1 MDKILVDDINE
12 RVSILKKRI
21 LDNTATDEEVE
32 EFTRLIRVRSYF
44 KPDSKI
50 SESMKLELI
59 KGGFSLTALLL
70 ILKYEEL
77 NVITT
82 KGFSI
87 FQKLLRWF

>member
-12 RVSILKKRI
+12 RVSVLQKRI
-21 LDNTATDEEVE
+21 IDGTATDNEVD
-32 EFTRLIRVRSYF
+32 EFTRLIRVKSYL
-44 KPDSKI
+44 KPESKL
-50 SESMKLELI
+50 SESMKLELV

-87 FQKLLRWF
+87 FQKLLR

>member
-1 MDKILVDDINE
+1 MDKLLVDDINE
-12 RVSILKKRI
+12 RVSILEKRI

-32 EFTRLIRVRSYF
+32 EFTRLIRVKSYL
-44 KPDSKI
+44 KPDSKL

-82 KGFSI
+82 RGFSI
-87 FQKLLRWF
+87 FQKLLR

>member
-32 EFTRLIRVRSYF
+32 EFTRLIRVKSYLN
-44 KPDSKI
+44 PDSKL
-50 SESMKLELI
+50 SEGMKLELI

-82 KGFSI
+82 KGFGI
-87 FQKLLRWF
+87 FQKLLR

>member
-32 EFTRLIRVRSYF
+32 EFTMLIRVKSYL
-44 KPDSKI
+44 KPDSKL
-50 SESMKLELI
+50 SEGIKLELV

-87 FQKLLRWF
+87 FQKLLR

>member
-1 MDKILVDDINE
+1 MDKLLVDDING
-12 RVSILKKRI
+12 RIDLLQKRI
-21 LDNTATDEEVE
+21 IDGTATDDEVD

-44 KPDSKI
+44 KPDTKI
-50 SESMKLELI
+50 SEGVKLELI

-87 FQKLLRWF
+87 FQKLLR

>member
-12 RVSILKKRI
+12 RVSILQKRI

-32 EFTRLIRVRSYF
+32 EFTRLIRVKSYL
-44 KPDSKI
+44 KPDSKL
-50 SESMKLELI
+50 SEGIKLELI

-87 FQKLLRWF
+87 FQKLLR

>member
-12 RVSILKKRI
+12 RVSILQKRI

-32 EFTRLIRVRSYF
+32 EFTMMIRVKSYL
-44 KPDSKI
+44 KPDSKL
-50 SESMKLELI
+50 SEGMKLELV

-87 FQKLLRWF
+87 FQKLLR

>member
-12 RVSILKKRI
+12 RVSILQKRI

-32 EFTRLIRVRSYF
+32 EFTRLIRVKSYL

-87 FQKLLRWF
+87 FQKLLR